1 VKAEDIRR
9 AHADYF
15 KSLAEEAE
23 PHLIGEHQKE
33 WLDRLDT
40 EHDNLRA
47 ALGWSV
53 EKAPE
58 LGSHVAIALIR
69 FWDIRGH
76 ITEGRKWLDRILD
89 RMKQESRER
98 MRLLQGA
105 ALLAD
110 AQDYQS
116 SIAYAQEAL
125 SLGRKFQD
133 DRAVARALIDLSS
146 AQLRLGELEPA
157 ASSIEDAVA
166 RARSIADDHLLVRA
180 LNNLANVRFEQERQ
194 DEAISLYKEGARIA
208 ESSSDKRGVMMA
220 LLNLGWTAAFAR
232 EFEDARDYLGR
243 TLKLAQELADPSFEA
258 GAWINLGIVD
268 LLMNEPQKAI
278 PRFQR
283 ALNKAIDTGSTYVVV
298 DCLDGLAA
306 AVGGKDTLKAFHLF
320 AASEA
325 IRARS
330 DLPRSSAEQS
340 LYQPRIDV
348 LKDQL
353 TREQQA
359 EVLREGLTLEDAI
372 LAAQAAGEGLE

>member
-1 VKAEDIRR
+1 
-9 AHADYF
+9 
-15 KSLAEEAE
+15 
-23 PHLIGEHQKE
+23 
-33 WLDRLDT
+33 
-40 EHDNLRA
+40 
-47 ALGWSV
+47 
-53 EKAPE
+53 
-58 LGSHVAIALIR
+58 
-69 FWDIRGH
+69 
-76 ITEGRKWLDRILD
+76 
-89 RMKQESRER
+89 

-166 RARSIADDHLLVRA
+166 LARSIADDHLLVRA

-232 EFEDARDYLGR
+232 EFGDARDYLGR

-268 LLMNEPQKAI
+268 LLMNEPQKAV

-306 AVGGKDTLKAFHLF
+306 AVGGRDTLKAFRLF
-320 AASEA
+320 AASQA

-340 LYQPRIDV
+340 LYQPHIDV
-348 LKDQL
+348 LKHQL
-353 TREQQA
+353 THEQQA
-359 EVLREGLTLEDAI
+359 EVLRERLTLEDAI
-372 LAAQAAGEGLE
+372 LAAQAAADAALESPDTRDDRAC